1 MRFGRWFVQ
10 WSLPCTSSILK
21 VRFKHVGMHS
31 LESKS
36 SGWFWFW
43 LSGCWLWLFLS
54 SFVSLLIIASSL
66 PAAITQ
72 INSIN
77 INLRITIFPP
87 PARWGSLD
95 FQKGVTPPRP
105 PPSSPPSVTRSH
117 HFRLLALWSERRTPN
132 RQARMRWSAARHL
145 ASSRCCAERMSN
157 IMPKYMPERVS
168 EYICHIYIYFQMVCQ
183 KLCQNSVSG
192 WESLE
197 VKQLEED
204 IIFQSLT

>member
-10 WSLPCTSSILK
+10 WNLPCTSSILK
-21 VRFKHVGMHS
+21 VRFKHVGMHM

-77 INLRITIFPP
+77 INLRITIFSP

-95 FQKGVTPPRP
+95 FNKGVTPPRP
-105 PPSSPPSVTRSH
+105 PASSPPSVISPAPDAVGTTECRI
-117 HFRLLALWSERRTPN
+117 ECQTECQN
-132 RQARMRWSAARHL
+132 RCQIEWMP
-145 ASSRCCAERMSN
+145 ERMSN
-157 IMPKYMPERVS
+157 RMPEYMPERMS
-168 EYICHIYIYFQMVCQ
+168 EYICHINFQMVCQ

-197 VKQLEED
+197 VK
-204 IIFQSLT
+204 